1 MKPTLVV
8 LAAGMGSRYGG
19 LKQIDPV
26 GPHGEIILDYSIF
39 DAIQG
44 GFGKVVFVI
53 RHNIESDFRN
63 AIGKKWENKI
73 EIVYAFQE
81 LGKLPEGFQC
91 PAERVKPWGTGHA
104 VLCAAE
110 AVGQAPFAVINA
122 DDFYG
127 RDGFVQVGK
136 ALSENLLAARH
147 FMVGYPLKNTLSKF
161 GSVSRGICRV
171 SADNLLISVSEHT
184 SLAQDGNVVK
194 GLNES
199 KQDVDFTGDEIVSM
213 NFWGFMPSLFEHLT
227 EKFTMFLENRGMELK
242 SEYYLPSY
250 VAESIQEKTAEVS
263 VLTCHDNWLGVTYRE
278 DKPHVCA
285 GILSLT
291 DAGVYP
297 DNLYTSAK

>member
-1 MKPTLVV
+1 MPK
-8 LAAGMGSRYGG
+8 
-19 LKQIDPV
+19 
-26 GPHGEIILDYSIF
+26 
-39 DAIQG
+39 
-44 GFGKVVFVI
+44 
-53 RHNIESDFRN
+53 
-63 AIGKKWENKI
+63 
-73 EIVYAFQE
+73 
-81 LGKLPEGFQC
+81 GFQC

-161 GSVSRGICRV
+161 GSVSRGVCRV
-171 SADNLLISVSEHT
+171 SADNLLVSVSEHT
-184 SLAQDGNVVK
+184 SLVQDGNVVK

-199 KQDVDFTGDEIVSM
+199 KQNVVFTGDEIVSM

-227 EKFTMFLENRGMELK
+227 EKFTMFLENRGTELK